1 MICHEE
7 VIGLVLSHLLPEW
20 DVTCRQWL
28 TDSSSVSWLQGN
40 LQGKIKTS
48 ICVQFQMAGRGHVK
62 VPPPPPTHPPWCYL
76 YQSSRPGFTPTVLCW
91 PLNPTWPLTS
101 GITIDQLTVGWS
113 IDSIYQAFG
122 AKKHV
127 GSLQFVLIRN
137 DKVITESIS
146 GFSFISVLIYSKSQ
160 WVHLSFKHMTAG
172 KQLLRISLTMSK
184 TCGGTLTRHFVII
197 LFHRFNKCLNVEL

>member
-62 VPPPPPTHPPWCYL
+62 VSPPPPTHPPWCYL

-122 AKKHV
+122 AKKNTLLIAVCTDEKWQSNNGVYIRILIYFCIDLFKVTV
-127 GSLQFVLIRN
+127 GS
-137 DKVITESIS
+137 
-146 GFSFISVLIYSKSQ
+146 
-160 WVHLSFKHMTAG
+160 
-172 KQLLRISLTMSK
+172 
-184 TCGGTLTRHFVII
+184 FVI
-197 LFHRFNKCLNVEL
+197 